1 MGGVIIRVDDV
12 SPNTDMAELN
22 DVARILRDELGA
34 KVIYGINLFAKAT
47 KLGSVYPDL
56 PMRGREF
63 SYFCDVDRLFD
74 PYIPRFVK
82 VASHGLIHAEHGKL
96 SYETQQFSILVSC
109 SYLRTKTFIPP
120 FMSFNDDTRKICAEN
135 GIELIEGSGWGNMEK
150 EEYDGNHK
158 QWYFHPWRMKLKDI
172 RKWVNASKVN
182 V

>member
-1 MGGVIIRVDDV
+1 MGGITIRVDDV

-22 DVARILRDELGA
+22 DVARYLRDHLDA

-47 KLGSVYPDL
+47 PSGSVYPDL

-74 PYIPRFVK
+74 PYIPRFIK

-96 SYETQQFSILVSC
+96 SRETQMFSILVSC
-109 SYLRTKTFIPP
+109 SYLNTKIFIPP
-120 FMSFNDDTRKICAEN
+120 FMSYNDDTKDICESN
-135 GIELIEGSGWGNMEK
+135 GIEMIDGVGWGSMEK
-150 EEYDGNHK
+150 EGFDGTHK
-158 QWYFHPWRMKLKDI
+158 LWYFHPWRMNLASV